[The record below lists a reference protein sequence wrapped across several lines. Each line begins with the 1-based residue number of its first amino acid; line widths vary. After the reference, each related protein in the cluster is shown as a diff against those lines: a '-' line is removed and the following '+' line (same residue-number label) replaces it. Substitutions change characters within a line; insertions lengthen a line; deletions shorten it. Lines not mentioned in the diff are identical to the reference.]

1 MWFCISSYLVCPTT
15 VKWEGGGNPRQ
26 AKCVVLQ
33 QCIASLS
40 NYKALSRKAN
50 LNTETKCVVLQ
61 QCITSLSN
69 YKALSQ
75 KANLNTET
83 KCVVLQ
89 QCIASLFNYKALSQK
104 ANLNTEAK
112 CVVLL
117 QCIASLS
124 NYKALSQKANLN
136 TETKCVVLQQ
146 CIASLP
152 SNSAVAKYKQSIEDN
167 FKAVKL
173 VMSDD
178 QQDQPVPDQLREWS
192 VDSLL
197 VPLFL
202 VWSDVIVMV
211 S

>member
-1 MWFCISSYLVCPTT
+1 M
-15 VKWEGGGNPRQ
+15 
-26 AKCVVLQ
+26 VLQ
-33 QCIASLS
+33 
-40 NYKALSRKAN
+40 
-50 LNTETKCVVLQ
+50 
-61 QCITSLSN
+61 
-69 YKALSQ
+69 
-75 KANLNTET
+75 
-83 KCVVLQ
+83 
-89 QCIASLFNYKALSQK
+89 
-104 ANLNTEAK
+104 
-112 CVVLL
+112 